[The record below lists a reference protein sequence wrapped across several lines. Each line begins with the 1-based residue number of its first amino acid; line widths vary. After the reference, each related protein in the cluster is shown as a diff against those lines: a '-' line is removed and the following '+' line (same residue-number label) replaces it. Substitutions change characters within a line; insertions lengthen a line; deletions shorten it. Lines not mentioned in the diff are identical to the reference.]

1 MDDFGKDNGVTPPTG
16 DDNKK
21 FSAYQELDEDVLS
34 RVPKSQEFPQVRSCV
49 RVTREQ
55 DWDFYKHLGLTE
67 VEASSPNP
75 LYSFHSLSAS
85 EANLWLFRN

>member
-49 RVTREQ
+49 RLTREQ
-55 DWDFYKHLGLTE
+55 D
-67 VEASSPNP
+67 
-75 LYSFHSLSAS
+75 
-85 EANLWLFRN
+85 